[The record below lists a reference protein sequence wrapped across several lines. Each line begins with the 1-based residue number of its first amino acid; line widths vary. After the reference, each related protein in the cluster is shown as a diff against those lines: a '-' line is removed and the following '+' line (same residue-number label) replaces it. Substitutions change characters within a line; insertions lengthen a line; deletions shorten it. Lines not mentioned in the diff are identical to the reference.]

1 LASSG
6 GSQKVWRI
14 RQTSIA
20 GCAAW
25 LLVIALPR
33 TKDEQKRLKML
44 PEQTFSAMVGDKEI
58 VFATGKLAE
67 QAGGAVTA
75 RLGDSILLATAT
87 MSRNVREGLDFFPLS
102 VDFEEK
108 MYAAGRIPG
117 GFYRR
122 EGRPT
127 TEAILTARLTDRPL
141 RPLFPK
147 GMRNEVQVIV
157 TALSSD
163 SVHHLDVLAVNAS
176 SAALMIS
183 DIPWDGPIGAVRV
196 GYINGEF
203 VVAPTIPEM
212 AESELDLRIAG
223 TREAIIMVEAGAEEV
238 SEELMVKALAVGH
251 EAIQP
256 IIDIQEE
263 MRAAV
268 GKPKRE
274 VTIEEI
280 DPELQNAVLARLG
293 DRITQ
298 LVATYTAR
306 DDRNEAMEALREE
319 IVDGFLAEDETADPK
334 AIREVIA
341 KELKNAIRTRILY
354 EGIRPDGR
362 DYTTIRELSS
372 EVGLSPRAHGS
383 GLFRRGQT
391 QVLSLVA
398 LGTPREAQKLEGL
411 YPEDSRR
418 YMHHYNFPPYST
430 GETWFLRGPKRRE
443 IGHGALAERALLPMI
458 PSEEEFPYTIRVV
471 SEVLSSNGSTSQA
484 SVCASSLALL
494 DCGVP
499 IKKPVAGV
507 AMGLVTDGQKFAVL
521 SDIQGLEDH
530 LGDMDFKVAG
540 TVDGI
545 TALQMDIKIGGL
557 SQELLAQALE
567 QARRGRMEIMDSML
581 ATIDAPREQMSPYAP
596 RMLSV
601 SIDPDKIG
609 AIIGKG
615 GSTIRSL
622 EETYEVSV
630 DIQEDGTVFVA
641 GVDGAK
647 AEEAVEQIKLLAREP
662 EAGEIFTGKVV
673 RITDFG
679 VFVEYTPGVDGMC
692 HISQLSTEHVRRVED
707 AVQLND
713 EIMVMITDV
722 SNEGKIRLSRQA
734 VLEGWTLEE
743 AQANDKPRSSGR
755 GRGSSRNGGGR
766 GRGRGNRR

>member
-1 LASSG
+1 
-6 GSQKVWRI
+6 
-14 RQTSIA
+14 
-20 GCAAW
+20 
-25 LLVIALPR
+25 
-33 TKDEQKRLKML
+33 ML
-44 PEQTFSAMVGDKEI
+44 PESTFSTFVGNKEI
-58 VFATGKLAE
+58 SISTGKLAE

-75 RLGDSILLATAT
+75 RLGDSILLATVT
-87 MSRNVREGLDFFPLS
+87 MSKHMREGIDFFPLS

-141 RPLFPK
+141 RPLFPD

-157 TALSSD
+157 TTLSSD
-163 SVHHLDVLAVNAS
+163 SIHHLDVLAINAA

-183 DIPWDGPIGAVRV
+183 DVPWNGPVGAVRV
-196 GYINGEF
+196 GYINGEL
-203 VVAPTIPEM
+203 VASPTIPQM
-212 AESELDLRIAG
+212 TESTLDLRIAG
-223 TREAIIMVEAGAEEV
+223 TREAIIMVEAGADEV
-238 SEELMVKALAVGH
+238 SEELMVEALAFGH

-256 IIDIQEE
+256 IITLQEE
-263 MRAAV
+263 MRAAI
-268 GKPKRE
+268 GKEKRE
-274 VTIEEI
+274 IVIDQT
-280 DPELQNAVLARLG
+280 DPELVAAVQARIG
-293 DRITQ
+293 GRIAG
-298 LVATYTAR
+298 LVAQLT
-306 DDRNEAMEALREE
+306 DRNDRNDAMDELREE
-319 IVDGFLAEDETADPK
+319 IVDSFLAEDEMADPK
-334 AIREVIA
+334 VIREVFA
-341 KELKNAIRTRILY
+341 SELKNAIRSRILY
-354 EGIRPDGR
+354 DGVRPDGR

-430 GETWFLRGPKRRE
+430 GETWMLRGPKRRE

-458 PSEEEFPYTIRVV
+458 PSEEEFPYAIRVV

-484 SVCASSLALL
+484 SVCASSLALM

-499 IKKPVAGV
+499 LKKPVAGV
-507 AMGLVTDGQKFAVL
+507 AMGLVTDGEKYAIL

-557 SQELLAQALE
+557 SKELMAEALD
-567 QARRGRMEIMDSML
+567 QARAGRLEIMDSML
-581 ATIDAPREQMSPYAP
+581 ATIAEPRKEMSPFAP
-596 RMLSV
+596 RMLTV
-601 SIDPDKIG
+601 QIDSDKIG

-622 EETYEVSV
+622 EETYEVSI
-630 DIQEDGTVFVA
+630 DIQEDGTIFVA

-647 AEEAVEQIKLLAREP
+647 AEAAVDRIQTLARDPEP
-662 EAGEIFTGKVV
+662 GEVFTGRVV
-673 RITDFG
+673 RTTDFG
-679 VFVEYTPGVDGMC
+679 CFVEYSPGVDGMC
-692 HISQLSTEHVRRVED
+692 HISQLSSDHLKSVED
-707 AVQLND
+707 AVQVGD

-722 SNEGKIRLSRQA
+722 TGEGKIRLSRRA
-734 VLEGWTLEE
+734 VLEGWSLED
-743 AQANDKPRSSGR
+743 ARANDAPRGGR
-755 GRGSSRNGGGR
+755 PSSRGGGR
-766 GRGRGNRR
+766 GGSRDGGGRGQGRSRGGRQ